1 MKDRELVE
9 KHMMSQIV
17 MHSKEQTV
25 LSSGLVVNYHSDG
38 SVKSLYTHNDCDFVK
53 SFMKRLQSLV
63 AAGVVTDA
71 VSHKLDS

>member
-25 LSSGLVVNYHSDG
+25 LASGLVINFHEDG
-38 SVKSLYTHNDCDFVK
+38 TVKSMYTHNDCDFVK

-63 AAGVVTDA
+63 AAGVLTDA
-71 VSHKLDS
+71 VSPKLDS